1 MVRHINGLA
10 LEIKD
15 YTEPIF
21 HLGFNRSPMS
31 TKLAQKDP
39 SFVAQ
44 STPPLEMACN
54 VVSVLPGEAKN
65 FPILPWLI
73 PSWFIFLFYKFH
85 LLRLFLRHKY

>member
-65 FPILPWLI
+65 FPIPLGLFQVG
-73 PSWFIFLFYKFH
+73 SYFCFISSTS
-85 LLRLFLRHKY
+85 